1 MDVFVT
7 SWNVLKRI
15 VKKKTCLLKDSVVFL
30 WYTNNK
36 YPGILTST
44 LKAIKISCSKFI
56 ISSDNY
62 KNEELLKQ
70 LKAHA
75 F

>member
-1 MDVFVT
+1 M
-7 SWNVLKRI
+7 
-15 VKKKTCLLKDSVVFL
+15 KDSVVFL
-30 WYTNNK
+30 WYTNSK
-36 YPGILTST
+36 YAGSLMST
-44 LKAIKISCSKFI
+44 LKAINISCSKFI